1 MIAAGM
7 KRAAWV
13 GVKKGAGS
21 VRLPGN
27 RESGP
32 VPGNS
37 GRAMVCLTDFIRL
50 NMDEINM
57 NPKNGTRGKILN
69 GT

>member
-1 MIAAGM
+1 MLLYIKV
-7 KRAAWV
+7 KR
-13 GVKKGAGS
+13 GAGS

-37 GRAMVCLTDFIRL
+37 GRAMECLTDFIRL
-50 NMDEINM
+50 NMEEINM
-57 NPKNGTRGKILN
+57 NPKNGTMSFSLVSEQLHPI
-69 GT
+69 

>member
-1 MIAAGM
+1 
-7 KRAAWV
+7 
-13 GVKKGAGS
+13 
-21 VRLPGN
+21 
-27 RESGP
+27 
-32 VPGNS
+32 
-37 GRAMVCLTDFIRL
+37 MVCLTDFIRL

>member
-1 MIAAGM
+1 MLLYIKV
-7 KRAAWV
+7 KR
-13 GVKKGAGS
+13 GAGS

-27 RESGP
+27 RESGT

-37 GRAMVCLTDFIRL
+37 GRAMVSLTDFIRI

>member
-1 MIAAGM
+1 MLLYIKEKEGRLSQAAGEQG
-7 KRAAWV
+7 KRPRTGKSGWV
-13 GVKKGAGS
+13 
-21 VRLPGN
+21 
-27 RESGP
+27 
-32 VPGNS
+32 
-37 GRAMVCLTDFIRL
+37 MVSLSDFIRL